1 MAILTDRGDWMG
13 AEKLNEDLPVLETER
28 LLLRRITLDDVEDI
42 FAYGSIEEV
51 TRYVTW
57 DPHRTLSDTMEFVQF
72 ILNQYEYNKQV
83 APWGIEY
90 KENGRLIGTIN
101 FISWQPKHKSA
112 ELGYVISP
120 DYWGK
125 GIGTEATKKVIEYG
139 FENMDLVRIQARC
152 LVGNI
157 GSSRVMEKAG
167 MTFEGILRKVAFIK
181 GEHQDLKVYS
191 ILKDEFLL

>member
-1 MAILTDRGDWMG
+1 MG

-125 GIGTEATKKVIEYG
+125 GISTEATKKVIEYG